1 MPRGG
6 AGPTP
11 HPPQTHG
18 NGRLTP
24 ARYAVPLPA
33 KLLSMWPSAPPSAA
47 AASAPVL
54 PCTRRAYRAA
64 RAAGCGQ
71 TGGHGRVAQRPPP
84 RPPPGPHLQLGGLPL
99 QPLRGQVGGLLAAP
113 QEEIPA
119 GQRDGDRE
127 RRGAGGG
134 RTEGRTDGPALT
146 DRWRWGRRA
155 PRRSPAAGRGP
166 TGGTAGTAA
175 ALRDGELVR
184 GRRPRRPSGPGE
196 ASPPRPPA
204 RPGGRPHLRAR
215 SSRALPERRRIERP
229 PPPSAPPGCRA
240 PPAAAWPRD
249 DETGSAQLG
258 RHASSREMSRREA
271 LTWRSSR
278 EMSSW
283 LHSLP
288 ALPWSLTRGVTS

>member
-6 AGPTP
+6 PGPTP

-84 RPPPGPHLQLGGLPL
+84 RLPPGPHLQLGGLPL

-134 RTEGRTDGPALT
+134 RTEGRTAPHSLT
-146 DRWRWGRRA
+146 DGV
-155 PRRSPAAGRGP
+155 
-166 TGGTAGTAA
+166 GGEEHRA
-175 ALRDGELVR
+175 ALQPQGGGPRGAQR
-184 GRRPRRPSGPGE
+184 GRRRLCGTGSSSGEGDRGGR
-196 ASPPRPPA
+196 AAQGRPRPPPPPT

-215 SSRALPERRRIERP
+215 PSRALPERRRIERP

-258 RHASSREMSRREA
+258 RHASSRETSRREA

-283 LHSLP
+283 QHSLP

>member
-6 AGPTP
+6 PGPTP

-134 RTEGRTDGPALT
+134 RTEGRTAPHSLT
-146 DRWRWGRRA
+146 DGV
-155 PRRSPAAGRGP
+155 
-166 TGGTAGTAA
+166 GGEEHRA
-175 ALRDGELVR
+175 ALQPQGGGPRGAQR
-184 GRRPRRPSGPGE
+184 GRRRLCGTGSSSGEGDRGGRAAQE
-196 ASPPRPPA
+196 RPRPPA
-204 RPGGRPHLRAR
+204 PQRGPAEGLTSGLGPAELYRSGGASSGRHHLQRRRAAGRHPQLHGHEMMKPEAHSWGGTRVLARRAVVRRSPGGALAR
-215 SSRALPERRRIERP
+215 
-229 PPPSAPPGCRA
+229 
-240 PPAAAWPRD
+240 
-249 DETGSAQLG
+249 
-258 RHASSREMSRREA
+258 
-271 LTWRSSR
+271 
-278 EMSSW
+278 
-283 LHSLP
+283 
-288 ALPWSLTRGVTS
+288 